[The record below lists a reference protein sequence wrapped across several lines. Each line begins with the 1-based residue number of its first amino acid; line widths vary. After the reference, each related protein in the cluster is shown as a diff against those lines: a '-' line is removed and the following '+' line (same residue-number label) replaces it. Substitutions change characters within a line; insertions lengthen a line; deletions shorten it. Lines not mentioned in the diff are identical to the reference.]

1 MSGSEP
7 GGKGI
12 HHRDPADALQR
23 AAEWAGT
30 TLDAQQLRSLVA
42 YADWLIEE
50 AIPAG
55 GLGPDEAERIFD
67 RHVADS
73 LVFGAGWNQSPAT
86 LIDVGSGVGLPGIPL
101 AIAAPE
107 ISVTLLDR
115 SQRRTDLARRAIRI
129 LALEGVSVVTG
140 DADNHYER
148 YTAAVFRASYP
159 PDRALAAAGR
169 LLEPNGVAVIG
180 LRRGQEP
187 PSIPEATPDT
197 EIEILKTDEGV
208 LDSPAW
214 HLRMTV
220 R

>member
-1 MSGSEP
+1 M
-7 GGKGI
+7 
-12 HHRDPADALQR
+12 HHRDHAAALQR

-30 TLDAQQLRSLVA
+30 SLDTEQIRALVA

-55 GLGPDEAERIFD
+55 GLGPNEAERIID

-73 LVFGAGWNQSPAT
+73 LVFGAGWNQSPTT

-101 AIAAPE
+101 AIAEPE

-129 LALEGVSVVTG
+129 LALQRVSVVTG
-140 DADNHYER
+140 DADNHDRR
-148 YTAAVFRASYP
+148 YMAAVFRASHP
-159 PDRALAAAGR
+159 TNRALAAAGL
-169 LLEPNGVAVIG
+169 LLEPNGVAMIG
-180 LRRGQEP
+180 LRRGQGRP
-187 PSIPEATPDT
+187 PIPDAIPDT
-197 EIEILKTDEGV
+197 EIEIRETDEGV
-208 LDSPAW
+208 LDSTAW

>member
-1 MSGSEP
+1 MFH
-7 GGKGI
+7 GK
-12 HHRDPADALQR
+12 HTESVLQR

-30 TLDAQQLRSLVA
+30 SLDAQQLQSLLA
-42 YADWLIEE
+42 YADWLIGE

-55 GLGPDEAERIFD
+55 AIGPGEAERIID

-73 LVFGAGWNQSPAT
+73 LVFGAGWLDSPKT

-101 AIAAPE
+101 AIAAPDT
-107 ISVTLLDR
+107 SVTLLDR
-115 SQRRTDLARRAIRI
+115 SQRRTDLARRGVRI
-129 LALEGVSVVTG
+129 LVLEQVLVVTG
-140 DADNHYER
+140 DAQDHAQRYE
-148 YTAAVFRASYP
+148 AAVFRASYP
-159 PDRALAAAGR
+159 TDQALAVAAH

-180 LRRGQEP
+180 LHRGP
-187 PSIPEATPDT
+187 ALPVVPDAVPGADL
-197 EIEILKTDEGV
+197 EILETPEGI

>member
-1 MSGSEP
+1 M
-7 GGKGI
+7 
-12 HHRDPADALQR
+12 HHRDHAAALHR

-30 TLDAQQLRSLVA
+30 SLDTEQLRALVA

-55 GLGPDEAERIFD
+55 GLGPGEAERIID

-129 LALEGVSVVTG
+129 LALQGVSVVTG
-140 DADNHYER
+140 DADNHDQR
-148 YTAAVFRASYP
+148 YMAAVFRASHTT
-159 PDRALAAAGR
+159 DRALAAAGS
-169 LLEPNGVAVIG
+169 LLEPNGVAMIG
-180 LRRGQEP
+180 LRRGQGP
-187 PSIPEATPDT
+187 PPIPDAIPDT

-208 LDSPAW
+208 LDSTAW

>member
-1 MSGSEP
+1 M
-7 GGKGI
+7 
-12 HHRDPADALQR
+12 HHRDHAAALHR

-30 TLDAQQLRSLVA
+30 SLDTEQLRALVA

-55 GLGPDEAERIFD
+55 GLGPDEAERIID

-129 LALEGVSVVTG
+129 LALQGVSVVTG
-140 DADNHYER
+140 DAENHDQR
-148 YTAAVFRASYP
+148 YMAAVFRASHTT
-159 PDRALAAAGR
+159 DRALAAAGS
-169 LLEPNGVAVIG
+169 LLEPNGVAMIG
-180 LRRGQEP
+180 LRRGQGP
-187 PSIPEATPDT
+187 PPIPDAIPDT

-208 LDSPAW
+208 LDSTAW